1 MKETTLYLTG
11 MANGGDALGRDENQR
26 IVFVPQAIPG
36 EKVRVEIVED
46 KERFARGRLLE
57 ILEPST
63 DRITPRCPHFGPCG
77 GCHFQHLTY
86 SSQVRYKEDIVR
98 DQLIRIGRLE
108 SPLVHSMLANSEPW
122 EYRLEMSYSPT
133 KEGGLGLWSSQ
144 LGGVMP
150 IDSCYIIKP
159 RLKELLEDVD
169 LDMPNL
175 NKLKL
180 RVGKGNTLLA
190 ALEANIDDPPEL
202 TADFPVSVSLVL
214 PEGTTVNLVGEN
226 HLIQTLKG
234 RDFQVTA
241 GCFFYSSLPAL
252 ELLVD
257 TVLRYTSPKQ
267 AENLLEL
274 YSGVGTLTAFLAN
287 YSANLVAIELN
298 PDAVEDAAV
307 NLNDYN
313 NITLYEGPVE
323 EILPLIEVEPQI
335 MVIDPSPAGLPPKII
350 DEISMKRPDRL
361 VYVSSDAAIF
371 ARDAKRL
378 VAKGY
383 HLTEVQPIDM
393 YPQTYQ
399 ILLVSLFR
407 LLD

>member
-1 MKETTLYLTG
+1 MKETTLHLTG

-36 EKVRVEIVED
+36 EQVRVEIVED
-46 KERFARGRLLE
+46 KERFARGRVLE
-57 ILEPST
+57 ILEPSA

-77 GCHFQHLTY
+77 GCHFQHMTY
-86 SSQVRYKEDIVR
+86 SSQLRYKEDIVR
-98 DQLIRIGRLE
+98 DQLSRIGGLE
-108 SPLVHSMLANSEPW
+108 SPMVHSVLANSEPW
-122 EYRLEMSYSPT
+122 EYRLEMSFRPT

-144 LGGVMP
+144 LGRVMA
-150 IDSCYIIKP
+150 IDTCYIIQP

-169 LDMPNL
+169 LDMPDL
-175 NKLKL
+175 NKLNL
-180 RVGKGNTLLA
+180 RVGKGDNLLA
-190 ALEANIDDPPEL
+190 ALETNIADPPGL
-202 TADFPVSVSLVL
+202 TADFPVSVALLL
-214 PEGTTVNLVGEN
+214 PEGTAVNLVGEN

-234 RDFQVTA
+234 RDFRVTA

-257 TVLRYTSPKQ
+257 TVLTYANPNK
-267 AENLLEL
+267 AESLLEL
-274 YSGVGTLTAFLAN
+274 YCGVGTLTAFLADRV
-287 YSANLVAIELN
+287 AELVGIELN

-307 NLNDYN
+307 NLSNYN

-323 EILPLIEVEPQI
+323 EILPLIQAEPQV
-335 MVIDPSPAGLPPKII
+335 MVIDPPPAGLPPKVI

-371 ARDAKRL
+371 ARDARRL

-393 YPQTYQ
+393 YPQTYR
-399 ILLVSLFR
+399 ILSVSLFR

>member
-1 MKETTLYLTG
+1 MIETTLYLTS
-11 MANGGDALGRDENQR
+11 MANGGDALGRDDNQR

-63 DRITPRCPHFGPCG
+63 DRITPRCPHFGPCS

-98 DQLIRIGRLE
+98 DQLSRIGGLE
-108 SPLVHSMLANSEPW
+108 SPLVHSMPANSEPW
-122 EYRLEMSYSPT
+122 EYRLEMSFSPT
-133 KEGGLGLWSSQ
+133 KEGGLGLWSSP
-144 LGGVMP
+144 LGRVMA
-150 IDSCYIIKP
+150 IDICHIIKP

-175 NKLKL
+175 KKLKL
-180 RVGKGNTLLA
+180 RVGKGDTLLA

-202 TADFPVSVSLVL
+202 TADFPVSVSLLL
-214 PEGTTVNLVGEN
+214 PEGTAVNLVGEN

-234 RDFQVTA
+234 RDFHVTA

-257 TVLRYTSPKQ
+257 TVLRYTGPKK

-274 YSGVGTLTAFLAN
+274 FSGVGTLTAFLAN
-287 YSANLVAIELN
+287 HAVNLVAIELN
-298 PDAVEDAAV
+298 PDAIEDAAV

-323 EILPLIEVEPQI
+323 EILPLIEVEPQV
-335 MVIDPSPAGLPPKII
+335 MVIDPPRVGLPPKII
-350 DEISMKRPDRL
+350 DEISLKRPDRL
-361 VYVSSDAAIF
+361 IYVSSDAAIF

-399 ILLVSLFR
+399 ILSVSLFR